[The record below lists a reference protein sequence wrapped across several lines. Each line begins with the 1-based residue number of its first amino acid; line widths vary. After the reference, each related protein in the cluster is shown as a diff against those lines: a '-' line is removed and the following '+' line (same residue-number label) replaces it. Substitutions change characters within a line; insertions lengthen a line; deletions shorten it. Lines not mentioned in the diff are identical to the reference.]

1 MPALLALAVAG
12 FRRWSAYRAAA
23 AAGAVTNSVF
33 GLLRAAITVAA
44 VGSAGGAIA
53 GYTALD
59 VATYA
64 WLTQALIAPI
74 AVGAWAELAERV
86 RTGDIA
92 VDLARPVDLQL
103 SWLAA
108 DLGRAAFVLL
118 PRGLPPLAVGALTT
132 GLALPSSGWSYLLGA
147 VSLVLAVGISFA
159 IRFTVNLS
167 AFWLMDVRGVLT
179 LHVVLSNIL
188 SGFIIPVAWFP
199 PWLGALAAATP
210 FPSMLQA
217 PVDVLS
223 GRVAGVAALQVVA
236 LQCFW
241 LVVMLGIGR
250 LLLARAT
257 RRLVVQGG

>member
-1 MPALLALAVAG
+1 MPALFALAIAG
-12 FRRWSAYRAAA
+12 FKRWSAYRAAA
-23 AAGAVTNSVF
+23 VAGAVTNSVF

-44 VGSAGGAIA
+44 VGAAGGTIA
-53 GYTALD
+53 GYSALD
-59 VATYA
+59 VATYT

-74 AVGAWAELAERV
+74 NVWVWGELAERV

-103 SWLAA
+103 AWLAA

-147 VSLVLAVGISFA
+147 VSVVLAVGISFA
-159 IRFTVNLS
+159 IRFAVNLS

-179 LHVVLSNIL
+179 LHMVLSNIL

-199 PWLGALAAATP
+199 SWLGAVAAATP
-210 FPSMLQA
+210 FPSMLQT
-217 PVDVLS
+217 PVDILS

-241 LVVMLGIGR
+241 LVVMLAIGR
-250 LLLARAT
+250 VVLTRAT

>member
-1 MPALLALAVAG
+1 MRALFALAIAG
-12 FRRWSAYRAAA
+12 FKRWSAYRAAA
-23 AAGAVTNSVF
+23 VAGAVTNSVF

-44 VGSAGGAIA
+44 VGAAGGTIA
-53 GYTALD
+53 GYSALD
-59 VATYA
+59 VATYT

-74 AVGAWAELAERV
+74 NVWVWGELAERV

-103 SWLAA
+103 AWLAA

-147 VSLVLAVGISFA
+147 VSVVLAVGISFA
-159 IRFTVNLS
+159 IRFAVNVS
-167 AFWLMDVRGVLT
+167 AFWLMDVRGILT
-179 LHVVLSNIL
+179 LHMVLSNIL

-199 PWLGALAAATP
+199 AWLGAVAAATP
-210 FPSMLQA
+210 FPSMLQT
-217 PVDVLS
+217 PVDILS

-241 LVVMLGIGR
+241 LVVMLAIGR
-250 LLLARAT
+250 VVLTRAT

>member
-1 MPALLALAVAG
+1 MRALFALAIVG
-12 FRRWSAYRAAA
+12 FKRWSAYRAAA
-23 AAGAVTNSVF
+23 VAGAVTNSVF

-44 VGSAGGAIA
+44 VGAAGGTIA
-53 GYTALD
+53 GYSALD
-59 VATYA
+59 VATYT

-74 AVGAWAELAERV
+74 NVWVWGELAERV

-92 VDLARPVDLQL
+92 VDLARPVDVQL
-103 SWLAA
+103 SWLAT

-147 VSLVLAVGISFA
+147 VSVVLAVGISFA
-159 IRFTVNLS
+159 IRFAVNLS

-179 LHVVLSNIL
+179 LHMVLSNIL

-199 PWLGALAAATP
+199 SWLGAVAAATP
-210 FPSMLQA
+210 FPSMLQT
-217 PVDVLS
+217 PVDILS
-223 GRVAGVAALQVVA
+223 GRVTGLAALQVVA

-241 LVVMLGIGR
+241 LVVMLAIGR
-250 LLLARAT
+250 VVLTRAT

>member
-1 MPALLALAVAG
+1 MPALFALAIAG
-12 FRRWSAYRAAA
+12 FKRWSAYRAAA
-23 AAGAVTNSVF
+23 VAGAVTNSVF

-44 VGSAGGAIA
+44 VGAAGGTIA
-53 GYTALD
+53 GYSALD
-59 VATYA
+59 VATYT

-74 AVGAWAELAERV
+74 NVWVWGELAERV

-103 SWLAA
+103 AWLAA

-147 VSLVLAVGISFA
+147 VSVVLAVGISFA
-159 IRFTVNLS
+159 IRFAVNLS

-179 LHVVLSNIL
+179 LHMVLSNIL

-199 PWLGALAAATP
+199 SWLGAVAAATP
-210 FPSMLQA
+210 FPSMLQT
-217 PVDVLS
+217 PVDILS
-223 GRVAGVAALQVVA
+223 GRVTGLAALQVVA

-241 LVVMLGIGR
+241 LVVMLAIGR
-250 LLLARAT
+250 VVLTRAT

>member
-1 MPALLALAVAG
+1 MRALFALAIVG
-12 FRRWSAYRAAA
+12 FKRWSAYRAAA
-23 AAGAVTNSVF
+23 VAGAVTNSVF

-44 VGSAGGAIA
+44 VGAAGGTIA
-53 GYTALD
+53 GYSALD
-59 VATYA
+59 VATYT

-74 AVGAWAELAERV
+74 NVWVWGELAERV

-103 SWLAA
+103 AWLAA

-147 VSLVLAVGISFA
+147 VSVVLAVGISFA
-159 IRFTVNLS
+159 IRFAVNLS

-179 LHVVLSNIL
+179 LHMVLSNIL

-199 PWLGALAAATP
+199 SWLGAVAAATP
-210 FPSMLQA
+210 FPSMLQT
-217 PVDVLS
+217 PVDILS
-223 GRVAGVAALQVVA
+223 GRVTGLAALQVVA

-241 LVVMLGIGR
+241 LVVMLAIGR
-250 LLLARAT
+250 VVLTRAT

>member
-1 MPALLALAVAG
+1 MPALFALAVAG

-23 AAGAVTNSVF
+23 VAGAVTNSVF

-44 VGSAGGAIA
+44 VGAAGGTIA
-53 GYTALD
+53 GYSALD
-59 VATYA
+59 VATYT

-74 AVGAWAELAERV
+74 SVWVWAELADRV

-147 VSLVLAVGISFA
+147 VSVVLAVGISFA
-159 IRFTVNLS
+159 IRFAVNLS

-179 LHVVLSNIL
+179 LQMVLSNIL

-199 PWLGALAAATP
+199 ARLGAIAAATP
-210 FPSMLQA
+210 FPSMLQT
-217 PVDVLS
+217 PVDILS
-223 GRVAGVAALQVVA
+223 GRVAGVHALQVVA

-241 LVVMLGIGR
+241 LVIMLAIGR
-250 LLLARAT
+250 LVLARAT